1 MTNKILSLIL
11 SIILVTSLVGVTSVS
26 AQTAERTVLYEEDFQ
41 NFSTKVFNDG
51 FTASGTN
58 YNIADADSKARLNLG
73 KFFKA
78 EIVEMTGYDG
88 KPTEA
93 VKITGNHNATDWTT
107 SAGAGRITLSG
118 LQTALSNITSGTLVY
133 EYKVY
138 SPNAINSAGETIN
151 MDIRQYYMSPI
162 VKTNDYYGVGSS
174 YDNASKSNIQTLTT
188 GEWHKFTYVLLL
200 DESRVL
206 VYHNDELVSYKVRE
220 VTTKGYRFQVPYRSS
235 VEGAHIIFDDF
246 KVWHT
251 TGTSIADGLTQ
262 VTSSLNGVSDA
273 SRSAKPQFI
282 FSEMLLDKESSTVD
296 TVSVDNVEMVSSDGT
311 PVAIDS
317 VSLSADKKT
326 LTVDPADELSW
337 STTYKVKLKNL
348 LNIYQEKIAD
358 YEISFTVMDE
368 PPFALVEPVF
378 TQVTD
383 LTTQYQE
390 PQGITALENG
400 YINAKYGIV
409 NNHDTDDKNV
419 LMFAVLRE
427 DGALKAIEF
436 KQATIKPRGS
446 VEFNAGFEIDDYR
459 NQSIELFVW
468 DNFADKNALAVSY
481 VLDSNGITSTEAN

>member
-1 MTNKILSLIL
+1 MTNKFLSLIL
-11 SIILVTSLVGVTSVS
+11 SVILVTSLVCVTSVS
-26 AQTAERTVLYEEDFQ
+26 AETPERTVLYEEDFE
-41 NFSTKVFNDG
+41 NFTTKAFNTG
-51 FTASGTN
+51 FTTSANN
-58 YNIADADSKARLNLG
+58 YDITDSTEATRLNIG
-73 KFFKA
+73 RFFQTD
-78 EIVEMTGYDG
+78 IVEMTGYDG
-88 KPTEA
+88 KKTEA
-93 VKITGNHNATDWTT
+93 VKITGNPNASGWDGT
-107 SAGAGRITLSG
+107 AGQARITFSG
-118 LQTALSNITSGTLVY
+118 LSPKLNEIASGTIVY
-133 EYKVY
+133 EMKMYV
-138 SPNAINSAGETIN
+138 PADINSGGEVISQSLGT
-151 MDIRQYYMSPI
+151 MVMSPI
-162 VKTNDYYGVGSS
+162 IKSGDMYAVGASTDKKTNID
-174 YDNASKSNIQTLTT
+174 TLTK
-188 GEWHKFTYVLLL
+188 GEWHKLTYVLLL

-206 VYHNDELVSYKVRE
+206 VYHNDVLTSYKVRE
-220 VTTKGYRFQVPYRSS
+220 VSAKGYRFQVSKAAN
-235 VEGAHIIFDDF
+235 EGSHIIFDDI
-246 KVWHT
+246 KIWHT
-251 TGTSIADGLTQ
+251 EGTLSKDGLTE
-262 VTSSLNGVSDA
+262 VTSTLNSAADVS
-273 SRSAKPQFI
+273 RFVKPQFD

-296 TVSVDNVEMVSSDGT
+296 TVSVNNVEMVSSDGT

-317 VSLSADKKT
+317 VTLSADKKT
-326 LTVDPADELSW
+326 LTVDPAGELLW

-368 PPFALVEPVF
+368 PPFALVEPMF

-427 DGALKAIEF
+427 NGVLKAIEF

-468 DNFADKNALAVSY
+468 DNFADKNALALSY
-481 VLDSNGITSTEAN
+481 VIDSNGITSTEAN